1 MRFYLTQVT
10 HILDINKWPTWNVQV
25 SLKTKGTAGFMA
37 HTFDP
42 HAQKAEV
49 GGSLWVWGQPGLH
62 RELEGSLGYVE
73 GSYLENK
80 R

>member
-1 MRFYLTQVT
+1 MV
-10 HILDINKWPTWNVQV
+10 
-25 SLKTKGTAGFMA
+25 

-49 GGSLWVWGQPGLH
+49 GGSLWVRGQPGLH

-80 R
+80 RLQIALPATQPPDQGWGKTKIKREECVTWINERW